1 MSWRRIPDDSAR
13 ASVSPSSAL
22 RRASRYLATFSS
34 SDVIRESLRCS
45 CVACC
50 SARSCIASSSALV
63 RDNVCVSART
73 LTSFAALSAASWAH
87 RGQFRSGET
96 RGTGW
101 GGRPHPRV
109 DSGAFVVIS
118 ECACSSKAE
127 PWLRRANRGGSG
139 GDVCAPLEAPDV
151 GEEAA
156 CNFKGFSG
164 GGLLGSK
171 KGEKATPDSGCVAE
185 RSSPGASRACSSRE
199 RVDIARDA
207 GGTEY
212 RRARYVA
219 SSLTTEERR

>member
-1 MSWRRIPDDSAR
+1 MSYRRFPDDSAR
-13 ASVSPSSAL
+13 ASSTL

-63 RDNVCVSART
+63 RDNFCVSART
-73 LTSFAALSAASWAH
+73 LRSFAALSAASSAH
-87 RGQFRSGET
+87 RGQFRSGEREGET
-96 RGTGW
+96 RGAAAK

-118 ECACSSKAE
+118 ECTCSSKAE

-139 GDVCAPLEAPDV
+139 GDVCAPLDAPDV
-151 GEEAA
+151 GEGAA
-156 CNFKGFSG
+156 CNFRGFSG

-171 KGEKATPDSGCVAE
+171 KGEKATPDSDCVAG
-185 RSSPGASRACSSRE
+185 RSSPGASRACSSRA
-199 RVDIARDA
+199 RVDIARWVGVSA
-207 GGTEY
+207 RAL
-212 RRARYVA
+212 RRVVFDD
-219 SSLTTEERR
+219 